1 MVLLPGLVSGEVVV
15 WLLAAYCMG
24 CGQSYIVTYDL
35 AIVHLYIQFLMTSQY
50 LLDE

>member
-15 WLLAAYCMG
+15 WLLAGYCMR

-35 AIVHLYIQFLMTSQY
+35 AIVHLYIQFLMTNQY